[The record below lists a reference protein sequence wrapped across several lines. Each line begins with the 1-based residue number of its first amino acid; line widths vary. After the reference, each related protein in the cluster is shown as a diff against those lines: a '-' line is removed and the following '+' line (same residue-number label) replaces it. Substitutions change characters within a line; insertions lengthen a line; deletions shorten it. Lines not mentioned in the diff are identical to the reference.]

1 MAEVIVARDSSVEIL
16 AAMGRW
22 VRENVRVGGLREQSS
37 GWYAPCTSY
46 LMRNHAACVV
56 ALRPTNGHTRKVG
69 RAAEGPT
76 ALAPIPRVAYVV
88 KDQG

>member
-1 MAEVIVARDSSVEIL
+1 
-16 AAMGRW
+16 
-22 VRENVRVGGLREQSS
+22 
-37 GWYAPCTSY
+37 
-46 LMRNHAACVV
+46 MRNHAACVV